1 MKIYAGSIIHV
12 GNTDYLARDNEQ
24 LRIDYGE
31 NYAIVPLEIE
41 DLQMEDTSANG
52 YLARF
57 PDDVVGTNSQ
67 FRWVARPTSAGG
79 VATFTYQPVFYGTY
93 YKRRKKKDGRNWVD
107 DLDAN
112 GRPQYDSED
121 WNTEVSV
128 SLDVDVRAF
137 TEADIKPIDMQT
149 LALQWTEL
157 QEPNKSILYYLMD
170 IDKAVSATGVTKAV
184 ENVTKAVQSYVPV
197 VNTINTTT
205 EQMQKVCSTLIAA
218 IQQLTTVSSTAK
230 DTVLGLSSQIEAAEK
245 QVKNMPASV
254 DGAVD
259 TIIQKVNSGAKDTQ
273 NAFDNVLTNVTEDI
287 DSAYS
292 KLEELAKLSVSQL
305 AGLRDMIETAGSSAT
320 AAAANTAAVVY
331 TSRHLDTVVA
341 DAQNLVTKM
350 RGFVKES
357 EIIQQRAEELD
368 STTQHMNN
376 LITKLDDL
384 AQRNFDVNKLEIV
397 DHAASV
403 ASSAV
408 SMAASASL
416 VKSINSGAKSNR
428 R

>member
-1 MKIYAGSIIHV
+1 MKIYAGSIIHY
-12 GNTDYLARDNEQ
+12 GNESYTVESQENIRLNFGDDYL
-24 LRIDYGE
+24 L
-31 NYAIVPLEIE
+31 VPLEIE

-57 PDDVVGTNSQ
+57 PSDGWDWQV
-67 FRWVARPTSAGG
+67 RPTSAGG
-79 VATFTYQPVFYGTY
+79 VATLYKQCELIGTYFRRRKHYDNRKKLVYDDDENGNPVFDTENGSV
-93 YKRRKKKDGRNWVD
+93 DGSATLR
-107 DLDAN
+107 
-112 GRPQYDSED
+112 
-121 WNTEVSV
+121 
-128 SLDVDVRAF
+128 VDVRAF
-137 TEADIKPIDMQT
+137 TEADINPMDMQT
-149 LALQWTEL
+149 LAQQWTEMK
-157 QEPNKSILYYLMD
+157 EPNRSMLYYLMD
-170 IDKAVSATGVTKAV
+170 IDKAVSTTGITKAV
-184 ENVTKAVQSYVPV
+184 ENVTKAVQSYLPV
-197 VNTINTTT
+197 VNTINQTT
-205 EQMQKVCSTLIAA
+205 ESMQKVCSTLIAA
-218 IQQLTTVSSTAK
+218 IQQLTVVSDSAK
-230 DTVLGLSSQIEAAEK
+230 TTVLGLSSKIEAAEK
-245 QVKNMPASV
+245 QVNAIPTSV
-254 DGAVD
+254 DAAVG
-259 TIIQKVNSGAKDTQ
+259 TIVQKVNDGAKDTQ
-273 NAFDNVLTNVTEDI
+273 SAFDSVLNNVSEDI

-368 STTQHMNN
+368 ETTQHMDN

-416 VKSINSGAKSNR
+416 VKSLKDDSRSSR

>member
-1 MKIYAGSIIHV
+1 MKIYAGSIIHY
-12 GNTDYLARDNEQ
+12 GNESYTVESQENIRLNFGDDYL
-24 LRIDYGE
+24 LI
-31 NYAIVPLEIE
+31 PLEIE
-41 DLQMEDTSANG
+41 DLQMEDTSANE

-57 PDDVVGTNSQ
+57 PSDGWDWQV
-67 FRWVARPTSAGG
+67 RPTSAGG
-79 VATFTYQPVFYGTY
+79 VATLYKQCELIGTY
-93 YKRRKKKDGRNWVD
+93 FRRRKHQEKKQWVYDKDENGNPIFDTEYGKVDGSATLQV
-107 DLDAN
+107 
-112 GRPQYDSED
+112 
-121 WNTEVSV
+121 T
-128 SLDVDVRAF
+128 VRAF
-137 TEADIKPIDMQT
+137 TEADINPIDMQT
-149 LALQWTEL
+149 LAQKWTNMS
-157 QEPNKSILYYLMD
+157 EPNRSMLFYLMD

-184 ENVTKAVQSYVPV
+184 ENVTKAVQSYLPV
-197 VNTINTTT
+197 VNTINQTT
-205 EQMQKVCSTLIAA
+205 ESMQKVCSTLIAA
-218 IQQLTTVSSTAK
+218 IQQLTVVSDSAK
-230 DTVLGLSSQIEAAEK
+230 TTVLGLSSKIEAAEK
-245 QVKNMPASV
+245 QVNAIPTSV
-254 DGAVD
+254 DAAVG
-259 TIIQKVNSGAKDTQ
+259 TIVQKVNDGAKDTQ
-273 NAFDNVLTNVTEDI
+273 SAFDTVLNNVSEDI

-368 STTQHMNN
+368 ETTQHMDN

-416 VKSINSGAKSNR
+416 VKSLKDDSRSSR

>member
-1 MKIYAGSIIHV
+1 
-12 GNTDYLARDNEQ
+12 
-24 LRIDYGE
+24 
-31 NYAIVPLEIE
+31 
-41 DLQMEDTSANG
+41 
-52 YLARF
+52 
-57 PDDVVGTNSQ
+57 
-67 FRWVARPTSAGG
+67 
-79 VATFTYQPVFYGTY
+79 
-93 YKRRKKKDGRNWVD
+93 
-107 DLDAN
+107 
-112 GRPQYDSED
+112 
-121 WNTEVSV
+121 
-128 SLDVDVRAF
+128 
-137 TEADIKPIDMQT
+137 
-149 LALQWTEL
+149 
-157 QEPNKSILYYLMD
+157 
-170 IDKAVSATGVTKAV
+170 
-184 ENVTKAVQSYVPV
+184 
-197 VNTINTTT
+197 
-205 EQMQKVCSTLIAA
+205 
-218 IQQLTTVSSTAK
+218 
-230 DTVLGLSSQIEAAEK
+230 
-245 QVKNMPASV
+245 
-254 DGAVD
+254 
-259 TIIQKVNSGAKDTQ
+259 
-273 NAFDNVLTNVTEDI
+273 
-287 DSAYS
+287 
-292 KLEELAKLSVSQL
+292 
-305 AGLRDMIETAGSSAT
+305 MIETAGSSAT

>member
-1 MKIYAGSIIHV
+1 MKIYAGSMIHV
-12 GNTDYLARDNEQ
+12 GNDDYLARDVEQ

-31 NYAIVPLEIE
+31 NYVIVPLEIE
-41 DLQMEDTSANG
+41 DLQMEDDSANG
-52 YLARF
+52 YLERF
-57 PDDVVGTNSQ
+57 PDDVVGLNSQ
-67 FRWVARPTSAGG
+67 FRWVTRPTSAGG
-79 VATFTYQPVFYGTY
+79 VATFAYQPVLYGTL

-112 GRPQYDSED
+112 GQPQYDSES

-128 SLDVDVRAF
+128 SLDVNVRAF

-149 LALQWTEL
+149 LALQWTEMP
-157 QEPNKSILYYLMD
+157 EPNRSILYYLMD
-170 IDKAVSATGVTKAV
+170 IDKAVSTTGVTKAV

-218 IQQLTTVSSTAK
+218 IQQLTTVSSSAK

-254 DGAVD
+254 NDAVD
-259 TIIQKVNSGAKDTQ
+259 TIIQKVNTGAKDTQ
-273 NAFDNVLTNVTEDI
+273 SAFDTVLNNVSEDI

-416 VKSINSGAKSNR
+416 VKSMNSGAKSNR

>member
-1 MKIYAGSIIHV
+1 MKIYAGSIIHY
-12 GNTDYLARDNEQ
+12 GNESYTVESQDN
-24 LRIDYGE
+24 LRIDYGDD
-31 NYAIVPLEIE
+31 YLLIPLEIE
-41 DLQMEDTSANG
+41 DLQMKDTSANE

-57 PDDVVGTNSQ
+57 PSDGWDWQV
-67 FRWVARPTSAGG
+67 RPTSAGG
-79 VATFTYQPVFYGTY
+79 VATLYKQCELAGTY
-93 YKRRKKKDGRNWVD
+93 FKRRKHQEGSGNRAEWVYDNDEDGNPIFDTEYRKVD
-107 DLDAN
+107 GSATL
-112 GRPQYDSED
+112 RV
-121 WNTEVSV
+121 T
-128 SLDVDVRAF
+128 VRAF
-137 TEADIKPIDMQT
+137 TEADINPIDMQT
-149 LALQWTEL
+149 LALKWTEMP
-157 QEPNKSILYYLMD
+157 EPNRSMLYYLMD

-184 ENVTKAVQSYVPV
+184 ENVTKAVQSYLPV
-197 VNTINTTT
+197 VNTINQTT
-205 EQMQKVCSTLIAA
+205 ESMQKVCSTLIAA
-218 IQQLTTVSSTAK
+218 IQQLTVVSDSAK
-230 DTVLGLSSQIEAAEK
+230 TTVLGLSSKIEAAEK
-245 QVKNMPASV
+245 QVNAIPTSV
-254 DGAVD
+254 DAAVG
-259 TIIQKVNSGAKDTQ
+259 TIVQKVNDGAKDTQ
-273 NAFDNVLTNVTEDI
+273 SAFDTVLNNVSEDI

-368 STTQHMNN
+368 ETTQHMDN

-416 VKSINSGAKSNR
+416 VKSLKDDSRSSR

>member
-1 MKIYAGSIIHV
+1 MKIYAGSIIHY
-12 GNTDYLARDNEQ
+12 GNESYTVENQENIRINIDDDYL
-24 LRIDYGE
+24 LI
-31 NYAIVPLEIE
+31 PLEIE
-41 DLQMEDTSANG
+41 DLQMEDTSANE

-57 PDDVVGTNSQ
+57 PSDGWDWQV
-67 FRWVARPTSAGG
+67 RPTSAGG
-79 VATFTYQPVFYGTY
+79 VATLYKQCELIGTY
-93 YKRRKKKDGRNWVD
+93 FKRRKHLANKKWVYDDDEDGNPVFDTEYGHVD
-107 DLDAN
+107 GSATL
-112 GRPQYDSED
+112 QV
-121 WNTEVSV
+121 T
-128 SLDVDVRAF
+128 VRAF
-137 TEADIKPIDMQT
+137 TEADINPIDMQT
-149 LALQWTEL
+149 LALKWSEMSETDR
-157 QEPNKSILYYLMD
+157 SMLYYLMD
-170 IDKAVSATGVTKAV
+170 IDKAVSVTGVTKAV
-184 ENVTKAVQSYVPV
+184 ENVTKAVQSYLPV
-197 VNTINTTT
+197 VNTITQTT
-205 EQMQKVCSTLIAA
+205 ESMQKVCSTLIAA
-218 IQQLTTVSSTAK
+218 IQQLTVVSDSAK
-230 DTVLGLSSQIEAAEK
+230 TTVLGLSSKIEAAEK
-245 QVKNMPASV
+245 QVNAIPTSV
-254 DGAVD
+254 DAAVG
-259 TIIQKVNSGAKDTQ
+259 TIVQKVNDGAKDTQ
-273 NAFDNVLTNVTEDI
+273 SAFDTVLNNVSEDI

-368 STTQHMNN
+368 ETTQHMDN

-416 VKSINSGAKSNR
+416 VKSLKDDSRSSR

>member
-1 MKIYAGSIIHV
+1 MKIYAGSIIHY
-12 GNTDYLARDNEQ
+12 GNESYTVENQENIRLNFGDDYL
-24 LRIDYGE
+24 LI
-31 NYAIVPLEIE
+31 PLEIE
-41 DLQMEDTSANG
+41 DLQMKDTSANE

-57 PDDVVGTNSQ
+57 PSDGWDWQV
-67 FRWVARPTSAGG
+67 RPTSAGG
-79 VATFTYQPVFYGTY
+79 VATLYKQCELIGTY
-93 YKRRKKKDGRNWVD
+93 FRRRKHQQNKKWVYDNDENGNPIFDTEYGQVDGSATLQV
-107 DLDAN
+107 
-112 GRPQYDSED
+112 
-121 WNTEVSV
+121 T
-128 SLDVDVRAF
+128 VRAF
-137 TEADIKPIDMQT
+137 TEADINPIDMQT
-149 LALQWTEL
+149 LALKWSEMT
-157 QEPNKSILYYLMD
+157 EPNRSMLYYLMD

-184 ENVTKAVQSYVPV
+184 ENVTKAVQSYLPV
-197 VNTINTTT
+197 VNTINQTT
-205 EQMQKVCSTLIAA
+205 ESMQKVCSTLIAA
-218 IQQLTTVSSTAK
+218 IQQLTVVSDSAK
-230 DTVLGLSSQIEAAEK
+230 TTVLGLSSKIEAAEK
-245 QVKNMPASV
+245 QVNAIPTSV
-254 DGAVD
+254 DAAVG
-259 TIIQKVNSGAKDTQ
+259 TIVQKVNNGAKDTQ
-273 NAFDNVLTNVTEDI
+273 SAFDSVLKNVSEDI

-368 STTQHMNN
+368 ETTQHMDN

-416 VKSINSGAKSNR
+416 VKSLKDDSRSSR

>member
-1 MKIYAGSIIHV
+1 MKIYAGSIIHY
-12 GNTDYLARDNEQ
+12 GNESYTVESQENIRLNFGDDYL
-24 LRIDYGE
+24 LI
-31 NYAIVPLEIE
+31 PLEIE
-41 DLQMEDTSANG
+41 DLQMEDTSANE

-57 PDDVVGTNSQ
+57 PSDGWDWQV
-67 FRWVARPTSAGG
+67 RPTSAGG
-79 VATFTYQPVFYGTY
+79 VATLYKQCELIGTY
-93 YKRRKKKDGRNWVD
+93 FRRRKHQEMKQWVYDKDENGNPIFDTEYGKVD
-107 DLDAN
+107 GSATL
-112 GRPQYDSED
+112 QV
-121 WNTEVSV
+121 T
-128 SLDVDVRAF
+128 VRAF
-137 TEADIKPIDMQT
+137 TEADINPIDMQT
-149 LALQWTEL
+149 LAQKWTNMS
-157 QEPNKSILYYLMD
+157 EPNRSMLFYLMD

-184 ENVTKAVQSYVPV
+184 ENVTKAVQSYLPV
-197 VNTINTTT
+197 VNKINQTT
-205 EQMQKVCSTLIAA
+205 ESMQKVCSTLIAA
-218 IQQLTTVSSTAK
+218 IQQLTVVSDSAK
-230 DTVLGLSSQIEAAEK
+230 TTVLGLSSKIEAAEK
-245 QVKNMPASV
+245 QVNAIPTSV
-254 DGAVD
+254 DAAVG
-259 TIIQKVNSGAKDTQ
+259 TIVQKVNDGAKDAQ
-273 NAFDNVLTNVTEDI
+273 SAFDTVLNNVSEDI

-368 STTQHMNN
+368 ETTQHMDN

-416 VKSINSGAKSNR
+416 VKSLKDDSRSSR